1 MKGILTPALTTPTQH
16 TLQSLQS
23 SSHPNRTRS
32 HSTCTTLTENLLMSL
47 QRIIFVDSTGL
58 RPRLDGLE
66 GISEEGRIT
75 GGAGVFLGNSGGAG
89 EVAGGLLGGCCGG
102 GTASVAAY

>member
-23 SSHPNRTRS
+23 RS
-32 HSTCTTLTENLLMSL
+32 HSNRSTSHPTCTTLIENLLMGL
-47 QRIIFVDSTGL
+47 QRIIFVDFTGL

-66 GISEEGRIT
+66 GISEEGRIA
-75 GGAGVFLGNSGGAG
+75 GGAGVFLGYSGGAG

-102 GTASVAAY
+102 GTASVTA